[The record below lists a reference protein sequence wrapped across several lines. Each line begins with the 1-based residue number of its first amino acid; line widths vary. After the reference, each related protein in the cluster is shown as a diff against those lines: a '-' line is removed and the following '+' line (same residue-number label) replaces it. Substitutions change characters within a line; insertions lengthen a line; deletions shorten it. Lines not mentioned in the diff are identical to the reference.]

1 MITLDSITR
10 SLQLVTAA
18 SAAVTEPHYVASY
31 VEIDGTGGTLTPT
44 TGMGQT
50 TGATP
55 VTAVAHPASGK
66 QRRLT
71 FLSVFNADTAASTLT
86 VQVDDNGTPTK
97 VGVFTLLTGEQ
108 LLYSPEGGF
117 VVMDAQGGLKST
129 MTSPASQLLKGHFD
143 CADLVTTLTMA
154 SGTAFALYLGRCGK
168 NSSLVNLI
176 YKVTTALGA
185 TISYAEVGIFKGTVN
200 LNGNPTLTRLGFTDV
215 STQVN
220 GTGIQ
225 TPSVTLTTPAQP
237 GDDLWVVFGFS
248 TSGTAA
254 AFRAGLADD
263 IQSGV
268 WASLS
273 GRPSTIAAASAFTLE
288 DAVTAR
294 PWVMGYVK

>member
-1 MITLDSITR
+1 MITLDSTTR
-10 SLQLVTAA
+10 SLQLVAAAAA
-18 SAAVTEPHYVASY
+18 SVTEPHYVTSY

-55 VTAVAHPASGK
+55 VTAIAHPASGK

-71 FLSVFNADTAASTLT
+71 FLSIFNADTATSTLT

-143 CADLVTTLTMA
+143 CADLTTTLTMTT
-154 SGTAFALYLGRCGK
+154 GTAFALYLGRCGK
-168 NSSLVNLI
+168 NSSRVDLI
-176 YKVTTALGA
+176 YRMTTALGA
-185 TISYAEVGIFKGTVN
+185 TIAYAEAAIFKGNVN
-200 LNGNPTLTRLGFTDV
+200 LNGNPTLTRLGFTDISGTPNGV
-215 STQVN
+215 SVQNVSVN
-220 GTGIQ
+220 
-225 TPSVTLTTPAQP
+225 LTTAAQP

-254 AFRAGLADD
+254 ALRAGLADD

-288 DAVTAR
+288 DAVTSR